1 MGTFDPYGA
10 GLGPAG
16 FAPLDDPSV
25 YVPPAVPLALLF
37 DGATGDWVML
47 ADTGEYVICHPADQ
61 AVAIALCTRKGAIRV
76 ARKVGNTLHLIK
88 PGGPDV
94 RGQVEDAVR
103 TAVPLK
109 SYLDEGTIEL
119 RKIEHWTR
127 PHGGLVVSVTY
138 KNLATGL
145 EPTITTP

>member
-1 MGTFDPYGA
+1 MAWNDPYGA
-10 GLGPAG
+10 GAAPAG
-16 FAPLDDPSV
+16 FSPQPDASQ
-25 YVPPAVPLALLF
+25 YVPPPLPVALRF
-37 DGATGDWVML
+37 DGASGDWVID
-47 ADTGEYVICHPADQ
+47 ADGHYYICHPADQ

-76 ARKVGNTLHLIK
+76 AKNVGNILHTIK
-88 PGGPDV
+88 PGGPDTK
-94 RGQVEDAVR
+94 GQVEDAVR
-103 TAVPLK
+103 NAVPLK
-109 SYLDEGTIEL
+109 SFLDEGTIEL